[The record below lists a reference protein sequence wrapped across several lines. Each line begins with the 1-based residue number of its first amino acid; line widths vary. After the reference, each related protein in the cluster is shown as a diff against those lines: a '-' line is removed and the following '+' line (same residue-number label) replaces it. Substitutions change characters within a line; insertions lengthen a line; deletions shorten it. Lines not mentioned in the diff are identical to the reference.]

1 VRRRFAAWLSAAFLA
16 FAWSVPLQGQAS
28 REAFEQAMVPF
39 VGIGSWL
46 SKDLLVPGVQ
56 RRSRYV
62 AGLNFQVGVR
72 RFRLA
77 TYAALSRRTESC
89 PDNCPPSGAFF
100 GLALERPFFPASAV
114 VRPFIGGG
122 LGAFDL
128 GFTYVSPDLRAG
140 VEVGGRSR
148 IGFRAELRHQWLL
161 GVSGPDPRMLLVG
174 VRIRS

>member
-1 VRRRFAAWLSAAFLA
+1 MRRGITPWLPAALLVLAGSA
-16 FAWSVPLQGQAS
+16 PLLGQAP
-28 REAFEQAMVPF
+28 REASEQVMVPF

-46 SKDLLVPGVQ
+46 SKDLLVPGVP

-62 AGLNFQVGVR
+62 AGLNFQVGVQ

-77 TYAALSRRTESC
+77 SYAALSRMTGSC

-100 GLALERPFFPASAV
+100 GLALERPFFPPNAF
-114 VRPFIGGG
+114 VRPFVGGG

-128 GFTYVSPDLRAG
+128 GFTYVSPDVRAG
-140 VEVGGRSR
+140 FEVGGRSR
-148 IGFRAELRHQWLL
+148 IGIRAELRHQWLL

>member
-1 VRRRFAAWLSAAFLA
+1 VRRRRAAWLAAAFLGIA
-16 FAWSVPLQGQAS
+16 GTAPLHGQAS
-28 REAFEQAMVPF
+28 REASGQVIVPF

-46 SKDLLVPGVQ
+46 SKDLLVPGVP

-62 AGLNFQVGVR
+62 AGLNFQVGFQ

-77 TYAALSRRTESC
+77 SYAAASRMTESC

-100 GLALERPFFPASAV
+100 GLALERPFLPANAL
-114 VRPFIGGG
+114 VRPFVGGG

-140 VEVGGRSR
+140 FEVGGRSR
-148 IGFRAELRHQWLL
+148 IGIRAELRHQWLL

-174 VRIRS
+174 LRIRS

>member
-1 VRRRFAAWLSAAFLA
+1 VRRWSAAWLAVFLLLGGNT
-16 FAWSVPLQGQAS
+16 PLSGQAS
-28 REAFEQAMVPF
+28 REPSEQVMVPF

-46 SKDLLVPGVQ
+46 SKDLLVPGVP
-56 RRSRYV
+56 RKSRYV
-62 AGLNFQVGVR
+62 AGLNFQVGFQ

-77 TYAALSRRTESC
+77 SYAALSRMTESC

-100 GLALERPFFPASAV
+100 GLALERPFLPANAF
-114 VRPFIGGG
+114 VRPFVGGG

-140 VEVGGRSR
+140 FEVGGRSR
-148 IGFRAELRHQWLL
+148 IGIRAELRHQWLL
-161 GVSGPDPRMLLVG
+161 GVGGPDPRMLLVG

>member
-1 VRRRFAAWLSAAFLA
+1 MRRWTTAWLPAALVVLAGSA
-16 FAWSVPLQGQAS
+16 PLYGQAS
-28 REAFEQAMVPF
+28 REASEQAMVPF

-46 SKDLLVPGVQ
+46 SKDLLVPGVP
-56 RRSRYV
+56 RRTRYV
-62 AGLNFQVGVR
+62 AGLNFQVGFQ
-72 RFRLA
+72 RFRFA
-77 TYAALSRRTESC
+77 SYAALSRMTESC

-100 GLALERPFFPASAV
+100 GLALERPFFPANAF
-114 VRPFIGGG
+114 VRPFVGGG

-140 VEVGGRSR
+140 FEVGGRSR
-148 IGFRAELRHQWLL
+148 IGVRAELRHQWLL

>member
-1 VRRRFAAWLSAAFLA
+1 MRHWITARLAAALLVAAG
-16 FAWSVPLQGQAS
+16 STPVHGQAS
-28 REAFEQAMVPF
+28 REASEQVMVPF

-46 SKDLLVPGVQ
+46 SKDLLVPGVP
-56 RRSRYV
+56 RKSRHV
-62 AGLNFQVGVR
+62 AGLNFQVGVQ

-77 TYAALSRRTESC
+77 SYVALSRMTESC
-89 PDNCPPSGAFF
+89 PENCPPSGAFF
-100 GLALERPFFPASAV
+100 GLALERPFFRANAF
-114 VRPFIGGG
+114 VRPFVGGG

-128 GFTYVSPDLRAG
+128 GFTYASPDLRAG

-148 IGFRAELRHQWLL
+148 IGIRAELRHQWLL